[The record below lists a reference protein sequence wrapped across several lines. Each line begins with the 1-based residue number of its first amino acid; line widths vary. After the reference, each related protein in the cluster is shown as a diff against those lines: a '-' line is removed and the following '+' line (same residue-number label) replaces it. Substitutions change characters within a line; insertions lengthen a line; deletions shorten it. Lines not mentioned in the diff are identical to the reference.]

1 MPHPRL
7 QHHIPKDLLVSFQT
21 AYHLYP
27 LNKNTQADGL
37 HQLSRD
43 YLSYLWSLP
52 AQELAAKNYF
62 RPTDKKI
69 IAKTTALFPEVNQ
82 FDVNQRFGSWDEI
95 NTKHFVDNGLFDRL
109 YISAQRA
116 DKVNK

>member
-1 MPHPRL
+1 MVYPS
-7 QHHIPKDLLVSFQT
+7 IT
-21 AYHLYP
+21 AYTPIYVVEV
-27 LNKNTQADGL
+27 NKNTQADGL
-37 HQLSRD
+37 HQLSHD
-43 YLSYLWSLP
+43 YLSYLWSP
-52 AQELAAKNYF
+52 QAQELAAQNYF

-82 FDVNQRFGSWDEI
+82 FDVNQRFGSWDTI

>member
-1 MPHPRL
+1 MVYPS
-7 QHHIPKDLLVSFQT
+7 IT
-21 AYHLYP
+21 AYTPIYVAEV
-27 LNKNTQADGL
+27 NKNTQADDL

-43 YLSYLWSLP
+43 YLSYLWSIS
-52 AQELAAKNYF
+52 AQELAAQNYF
-62 RPTDKKI
+62 RPTNKKI
-69 IAKTTALFPEVNQ
+69 IAETTALFPEVNQ

-109 YISAQRA
+109 YISAQHA

>member
-1 MPHPRL
+1 MVYPS
-7 QHHIPKDLLVSFQT
+7 IT
-21 AYHLYP
+21 AYTPIYVAEV
-27 LNKNTQADGL
+27 NKNTQADGL

-43 YLSYLWSLP
+43 YLSYLWSTQ

-62 RPTDKKI
+62 RPIDKKI
-69 IAKTTALFPEVNQ
+69 IAKTTALFPKVNQ
-82 FDVNQRFGSWDEI
+82 FDVNQRFGSWEAI